1 MADYT
6 EILDDELVPDAPITS
21 LLGFRFRDNPIA
33 IAEGSADAER
43 IRVGALQRLTAGTNI
58 RSRADSVVEVTAGN
72 TGIGHSFAFAQA
84 GTIRVTF
91 EHNTSGLGAEVNVT
105 RVRNG
110 TATVIATYGTT
121 AGYTARSVDVS
132 VLPGDDV
139 RIVAIATSPSNFLRN
154 MRFQTGG
161 EDLFPGAA
169 CNLEGNTYA

>member
-33 IAEGSADAER
+33 IAEGAADAER
-43 IRVGALQRLTAGTNI
+43 IRVGAMQRLTAGTNI
-58 RSRADSVVEVTAGN
+58 RSRADAVVEVTAG
-72 TGIGHSFAFAQA
+72 TGVGHSFAFAQA

-91 EHNTSGLGAEVNVT
+91 EHDTTGLSAEVNVT
-105 RVRNG
+105 RIRNG

-132 VLPGDDV
+132 VLPGDNV
-139 RIVAIATSPSNFLRN
+139 QIIAIATSASNFLRN

-161 EDLFPGAA
+161 EDLFPGSA